1 MDPVWIILKNKL
13 ACKEYFELL
22 NIHVTSS
29 TREPLWMKKSKMLL
43 TLCIP
48 GKVVSIFNGKIYNF
62 GGREF
67 PKLMPISS
75 PFLQKVKLKINQKNL
90 LRFLHTASVTRWPDI
105 FSIFCYLHQGQFLHK
120 SIKIAKV
127 SSKFH

>member
-1 MDPVWIILKNKL
+1 
-13 ACKEYFELL
+13 
-22 NIHVTSS
+22 
-29 TREPLWMKKSKMLL
+29 MKKSKMLL

-90 LRFLHTASVTRWPDI
+90 HRFLHTASATRWPDI
-105 FSIFCYLHQGQFLHK
+105 FQYFAIYIKDNFCTK
-120 SIKIAKV
+120 A
-127 SSKFH
+127 